1 MAPPPRTGP
10 HAQNVCVHAARTERK
25 NPTGFPT
32 HRSILSSSPR
42 HPPHAR
48 VGRPHPSEIFINSVP
63 TRSRSQPGQQHTAP
77 PTHPPPAHATPSSSL
92 VVVAH
97 RDRPREETETLGGRG
112 RLGMDL
118 YGAAA
123 GGVAV
128 ARRPWSK
135 VEDKVFESA
144 LVLCP
149 EDVPDRWALV
159 AAQLPGRTPQE
170 ALEHYQVLVADI
182 DLIMRGAIDAPGSW
196 DDNTGNDRRRGGGG
210 KPRGEERRRGVPW
223 SEDEHRLFLEGL
235 DRYGRGDWRNISRFS
250 VRTRTP
256 TQVASHAQKYFIRQ
270 ANAGARDSKRKSIH
284 DITTP

>member
-1 MAPPPRTGP
+1 
-10 HAQNVCVHAARTERK
+10 
-25 NPTGFPT
+25 
-32 HRSILSSSPR
+32 
-42 HPPHAR
+42 
-48 VGRPHPSEIFINSVP
+48 
-63 TRSRSQPGQQHTAP
+63 
-77 PTHPPPAHATPSSSL
+77 
-92 VVVAH
+92 
-97 RDRPREETETLGGRG
+97 
-112 RLGMDL
+112 MDL

-123 GGVAV
+123 GGGPV

-182 DLIMRGAIDAPGSW
+182 DLIMRGA
-196 DDNTGNDRRRGGGG
+196 
-210 KPRGEERRRGVPW
+210 ERRRGVPW

>member
-1 MAPPPRTGP
+1 
-10 HAQNVCVHAARTERK
+10 
-25 NPTGFPT
+25 
-32 HRSILSSSPR
+32 
-42 HPPHAR
+42 
-48 VGRPHPSEIFINSVP
+48 
-63 TRSRSQPGQQHTAP
+63 
-77 PTHPPPAHATPSSSL
+77 
-92 VVVAH
+92 
-97 RDRPREETETLGGRG
+97 
-112 RLGMDL
+112 MDL

-123 GGVAV
+123 GGGPV

-182 DLIMRGAIDAPGSW
+182 DLIMRGAVDAPGSW
-196 DDNTGNDRRRGGGG
+196 DDNDGNDRRGGGG